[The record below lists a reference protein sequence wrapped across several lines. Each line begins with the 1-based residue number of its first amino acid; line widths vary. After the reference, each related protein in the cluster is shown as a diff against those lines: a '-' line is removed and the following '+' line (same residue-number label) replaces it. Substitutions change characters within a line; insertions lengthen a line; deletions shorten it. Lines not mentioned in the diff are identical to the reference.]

1 MAVDA
6 RKRRDLVASANR
18 LKISATLS
26 ADSISDVTIE
36 HVRRCFTKH
45 ELIKVRIATP
55 DRDAFKSA
63 ADRLAER
70 TPCDVIQRLGRVV
83 TLYRPG
89 QDADNSD

>member
-1 MAVDA
+1 MALDA

-18 LKISATLS
+18 LKISVTLS
-26 ADSISDVTIE
+26 ADSISDATIE

-63 ADRLAER
+63 ADRLAQR

>member
-1 MAVDA
+1 MALDA
-6 RKRRDLVASANR
+6 RKRRALVASANR
-18 LKISATLS
+18 IKISASVS
-26 ADSISDVTIE
+26 ADSISDATIE

-45 ELIKVRIATP
+45 ELIKIRIATP

-63 ADRLAER
+63 ADRLAEK
-70 TPCDVIQRLGRVV
+70 TPCDVVQRLGRVV